1 MNGVNGYMSRVYNFS
16 AGPAVLPESV
26 LKSAAEE
33 MLDYK
38 GTGMSVM
45 EMSHRSKAFE
55 EIINTAEADLREL
68 MNIPD
73 NYKVLFLQGGASQQF
88 AMIPMNLM
96 KNGVADFIVT
106 GQWAKKAYQ
115 EASKYGKANK
125 IASSEDKTFSYIP
138 DCSDLPI
145 SEDADYVYICEN
157 NTIYGTKYKELPNTK
172 GKILVSDVSSCFL
185 SEPVDVSK
193 YGIIYGGVQKN
204 IGPAGVVIVIIREDL
219 ITDDVLECTPTML
232 KYKTHADANSLYNTP
247 PAYGIYICGKVFQW
261 LKEMGGLEV
270 MKEKNEEKAKILYDF
285 LDQSKL
291 FKGTVEPKDR
301 SLMNVPFVTGSAEL
315 DAKFVKEAKEAGL
328 ENLKGHRSVGGM
340 RASIY
345 NAMPKEGVEAL
356 VTFMKKFEEEN
367 L

>member
-1 MNGVNGYMSRVYNFS
+1 MSRVYNFS

-38 GTGMSVM
+38 GCGMSVM

-55 EIINTAEADLREL
+55 EIIKTAESDLREL
-68 MNIPD
+68 MHIPD

-96 KNGVADFIVT
+96 KNKVADYIVT

-115 EASKYGKANK
+115 EAAKYGKVNK

-157 NTIYGTKYKELPNTK
+157 NTIYGTKFKELPNTK
-172 GKILVSDVSSCFL
+172 GKTLVADVSSCFL

-219 ITDDVLECTPTML
+219 ITEDVLPGTPTML
-232 KYKTHADANSLYNTP
+232 KYKTHADADSLYNTP

-261 LKEMGGLEV
+261 LKEMGGLEA
-270 MKEKNEEKAKILYDF
+270 MKERNERKAKILYDF

-291 FKGTVEPKDR
+291 FKGTVEKKDR
-301 SLMNVPFVTGSAEL
+301 SLMNVPFVTGSDEL
-315 DAKFVKEAKEAGL
+315 DAKFVKEAKAAGL

-345 NAMPKEGVEAL
+345 NAMPEEGVQAL
-356 VTFMKKFEEEN
+356 VDFMKKFEEEN

>member
-1 MNGVNGYMSRVYNFS
+1 MSRVYNFS
-16 AGPAVLPESV
+16 AGPAVLPEEV
-26 LKSAAEE
+26 LKAAADE

-55 EIINTAEADLREL
+55 EIIQTAEADLREL

-96 KNGVADFIVT
+96 KNRVADYIIT
-106 GQWAKKAYQ
+106 GQWAKKAAQ
-115 EASKYGKANK
+115 EAEKYGKVNR
-125 IASSEDKTFSYIP
+125 IASSADKTFSYIP
-138 DCSDLPI
+138 DCSDLPVF
-145 SEDADYVYICEN
+145 EDADYVYICEN
-157 NTIYGTKYKELPNTK
+157 NTIYGTKFKELPNTK
-172 GKILVSDVSSCFL
+172 GKVLVADVSSCFL
-185 SEPVDVSK
+185 SEPVDVSR

-219 ITDDVLECTPTML
+219 IREEVLPGTPTML
-232 KYKTHADANSLYNTP
+232 TYKTHADADSLYNTP

-261 LKEMGGLEV
+261 LKSMGGLEV
-270 MKEKNEEKAKILYDF
+270 MKERNEKKAKLLYDF
-285 LDQSKL
+285 LDESQL
-291 FKGTVEPKDR
+291 FRGTVVSKDR
-301 SLMNVPFVTGSAEL
+301 SLMNVPFVTGDAEM
-315 DAKFVKEAKEAGL
+315 DAKFIKEAKEAGL

-345 NAMPKEGVEAL
+345 NAMPYEGVEAL
-356 VTFMKKFEEEN
+356 VAFMKKFEEAN